1 MLRFIRENPR
11 AFFFAVLVHLL
22 LLGVLVFSL
31 DLTSKLKPTAT
42 RPAPVQAVAID
53 ASKLDAEVKRQKQ
66 IEEDKKQ
73 VQREALERE
82 KKKVEEARQAREKEE
97 QRLAELKRKQ
107 AKEKK
112 QQAEA
117 QRKKKA
123 EAEKKRKAEAERKKK
138 AEAEKKRKA
147 EEQRKKEAEAEKKRK
162 AEAER
167 KKKAEA
173 EKKRKADEER
183 KRKAAEAEKQRKAA
197 EQAELAAQRQAAMQ
211 GTINKYA
218 VYIQEKV
225 QRAWIRPP
233 GSNPGLS
240 STVSVKL
247 IPGGEVIDARVVRS
261 SGDAAFDRSVE
272 TAVLKASPLPVPQDP
287 AAMQQFRSFQFEF
300 KP

>member
-22 LLGVLVFSL
+22 LLGVLIFSL
-31 DLTSKLKPTAT
+31 DLTSKLEPTAT
-42 RPAPVQAVAID
+42 KSAPVQAVVID
-53 ASKLDAEVKRQKQ
+53 ASKLDAEVKRQNQ

-73 VQREALERE
+73 AQREALERE
-82 KKKVEEARQAREKEE
+82 TKKVEEARQARKKEE

-107 AKEKK
+107 VEEKK
-112 QQAEA
+112 QQAEV

-123 EAEKKRKAEAERKKK
+123 EAEKKRKAEAERKNKAEAGKKRKAEEQRKKK

-147 EEQRKKEAEAEKKRK
+147 EEARKRKVAEAEKK
-162 AEAER
+162 
-167 KKKAEA
+167 
-173 EKKRKADEER
+173 
-183 KRKAAEAEKQRKAA
+183 RKAA

-211 GTINKYA
+211 ITINKYGQ
-218 VYIQEKV
+218 YIREKV
-225 QRAWIRPP
+225 ERNWRLPP
-233 GSNPGLS
+233 GSRQGLS
-240 STVSVKL
+240 CIVSVKM
-247 IPGGEVIDARVVRS
+247 IPGGEVIQAQVIRS

-287 AAMQQFRSFQFEF
+287 EVMQQFRSLNFEF